1 MSQKKSKAE
10 KVREQGERIYR
21 RLKPHLEPK
30 LNGKVIIID
39 ITNGLY
45 VLGDDIYEADPAFT
59 RLFGKK
65 TKGYGRKIGPDP
77 YTQRI
82 GA

>member
-1 MSQKKSKAE
+1 MSQKGEDIRKK
-10 KVREQGERIYR
+10 GERIYR

-30 LNGKVIIID
+30 LNGKVIVID
-39 ITNGLY
+39 ITTGLY

-59 RLFGKK
+59 RFFGK
-65 TKGYGRKIGPDP
+65 TAKGYGRKIGPDP
-77 YTQRI
+77 YTQRV

>member
-1 MSQKKSKAE
+1 MSQKGEEIRQK
-10 KVREQGERIYR
+10 GERIYR
-21 RLKPHLEPK
+21 RLKPKLEPK

-39 ITNGLY
+39 VTTGLY
-45 VLGDDIYEADPAFT
+45 VLGDDIYEAGPAFKH
-59 RLFGKK
+59 LFGNK

-77 YTQRI
+77 YTQRV